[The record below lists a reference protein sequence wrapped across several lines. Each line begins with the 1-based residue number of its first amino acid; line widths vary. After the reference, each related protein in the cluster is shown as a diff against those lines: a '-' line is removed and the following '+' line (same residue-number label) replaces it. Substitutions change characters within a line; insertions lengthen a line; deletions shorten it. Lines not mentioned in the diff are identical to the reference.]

1 MYHGKIKLFMKE
13 MVNTILTEELSRGT
27 VADRKAIEFISTN

>member
-1 MYHGKIKLFMKE
+1 MYHRKIKLFMEE
-13 MVNTILTEELSRGT
+13 MVNTVLTEELSRGR